1 MTARHPLAAV
11 LPETVHEAGSSTI
24 DLTLEPVSDAYVD
37 HVAELRRFATH
48 RMRDPVAAADVV
60 QESYLRLALEARA
73 GRYPRQP
80 RSWLHRVVLNL
91 IISGAR
97 QSASR
102 RRALARAPV
111 DDVDLGTP
119 ESQFLAAERAQMVGT
134 AIQAIGARGRTGLL
148 MAAMGYSGREIASTL
163 GASEPATRA
172 LLSRARSRTRY
183 VLALGEEKHA
193 GRAPT
198 SNRRELVRRVRRG
211 A

>member
-1 MTARHPLAAV
+1 
-11 LPETVHEAGSSTI
+11 
-24 DLTLEPVSDAYVD
+24 
-37 HVAELRRFATH
+37 
-48 RMRDPVAAADVV
+48 MRDSVAAADVV

-97 QSASR
+97 QTASR
-102 RRALARAPV
+102 RRALALAPGDVV
-111 DDVDLGTP
+111 DRGTP
-119 ESQFLAAERAQMVGT
+119 ESEFLAAESAQAVGT

-163 GASEPATRA
+163 GSSETATRA
-172 LLSRARSRTRY
+172 LLFRARSRTRR
-183 VLALGEEKHA
+183 VLALDETKQG
-193 GRAPT
+193 P
-198 SNRRELVRRVRRG
+198 SRRSEPSMRSGSAERRGGGVPEGLVRGARRR